1 MGAKKFVK
9 LGIQIC
15 NIQGLFY
22 EANGFVSSLNC
33 VVSELFWSKITQKLG
48 GLWKSWIFKNI
59 RKNEW
64 FLGTNGTTMNDATE
78 FLVTH
83 YLEDS
88 QKHFTLNQ
96 GLQYSRPTIQGL
108 IA

>member
-1 MGAKKFVK
+1 
-9 LGIQIC
+9 
-15 NIQGLFY
+15 
-22 EANGFVSSLNC
+22 
-33 VVSELFWSKITQKLG
+33 
-48 GLWKSWIFKNI
+48 
-59 RKNEW
+59 
-64 FLGTNGTTMNDATE
+64 MNDATE